1 MNKNVYNLA
10 IEIAGRIFEGE
21 TKERVIQYITNLKNI
36 ETFKADDADADALIE
51 QAQKETSQIE
61 VSQFDLKEFLQEIL
75 QPFQVTKIPDY
86 LLKHPLSNAVVFRV
100 SKSINSHCCVVFD
113 EEERYVNS
121 FNNTLSYKDYKKIQ
135 DRMSK
140 EFHHNYP
147 AKN

>member
-21 TKERVIQYITNLKNI
+21 TKKMVIQYITKLKDTEI
-36 ETFKADDADADALIE
+36 ETFKDAAEIVS
-51 QAQKETSQIE
+51 QAKRETSQIE

-100 SKSINSHCCVVFD
+100 AKSINSHCCVVFD
-113 EEERYVNS
+113 DEERYVSS

-135 DRMSK
+135 DTMSK